1 MWVLLKLI
9 KIFAVFE
16 VRRSS
21 VSGSR
26 STNRSLWA
34 YYAYGEVRV
43 AELRGSAA
51 AREVWLASINSQFTV
66 FIGLT
71 NSFGKWFMYSYQ
83 GRGPFRS
90 DIEQVLCDWR
100 EQQEK
105 QQVKGLGK
113 KARVETNPYWC
124 QCNLSVPAGS
134 YSACS
139 KVPTEPRVNCLILA
153 HLFFSI
159 LNCFLAALQTL
170 HIILIG
176 NTCVNLDCWTLRFL
190 ERVYQQVNESQN
202 RRGNTFT
209 ARDRGQRLHQKL
221 GSAKTREMPE
231 GSRVGFCCGFK

>member
-1 MWVLLKLI
+1 M
-9 KIFAVFE
+9 
-16 VRRSS
+16 
-21 VSGSR
+21 
-26 STNRSLWA
+26 
-34 YYAYGEVRV
+34 RV

-51 AREVWLASINSQFTV
+51 ARAVWLASINSQFTV

-71 NSFGKWFMYSYQ
+71 NSFGKWFMYSCQ

-153 HLFFSI
+153 RLFFSI
-159 LNCFLAALQTL
+159 LDCFLAALQTL

-176 NTCVNLDCWTLRFL
+176 NTCMNLDCWPLRFL

-209 ARDRGQRLHQKL
+209 ARDRGQRFLSGLTSEAGISQDQRNAW
-221 GSAKTREMPE
+221 GFE
-231 GSRVGFCCGFK
+231 GWVLLWV